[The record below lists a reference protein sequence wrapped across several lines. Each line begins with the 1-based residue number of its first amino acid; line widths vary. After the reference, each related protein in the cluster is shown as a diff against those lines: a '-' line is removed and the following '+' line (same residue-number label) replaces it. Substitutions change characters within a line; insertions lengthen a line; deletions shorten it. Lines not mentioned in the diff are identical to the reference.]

1 MVHSLKRFDP
11 QSSKGSVSD
20 LTVWIYKDLR
30 RSKLS
35 KARSGGMRAFSERLA
50 CRFWPVL
57 PEIETCYFR
66 RLFRVDR
73 RPQNMRLTK
82 RNRRKTCRA
91 EGPAKAEERK
101 ERTADGR
108 RFTQITMI
116 LRLHSPPVRS
126 GLFFSKD

>member
-1 MVHSLKRFDP
+1 MVHSLKRFDL

-30 RSKLS
+30 RPKLS
-35 KARSGGMRAFSERLA
+35 KARSGGMRAFSEGLA

-73 RPQNMRLTK
+73 RPQNMR
-82 RNRRKTCRA
+82 RNPRGIAAKPVA
-91 EGPAKAEERK
+91 LKAEEHK
-101 ERTADGR
+101 ER
-108 RFTQITMI
+108 
-116 LRLHSPPVRS
+116 
-126 GLFFSKD
+126 